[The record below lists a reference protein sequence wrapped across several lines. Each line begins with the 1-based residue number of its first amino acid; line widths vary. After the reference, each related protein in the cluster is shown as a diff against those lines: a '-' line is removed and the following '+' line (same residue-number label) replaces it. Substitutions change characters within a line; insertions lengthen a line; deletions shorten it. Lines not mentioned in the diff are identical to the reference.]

1 MIMVKVSVI
10 IGVYN
15 CADTLCE
22 ALDSLYSQTFK
33 DFEMIMCDDG
43 STDGTWEVANRYAEC
58 YENFVL
64 LRNAE
69 NLGLNK
75 ALNRCLAVAKGEY
88 IARMDGDDIS
98 LPERFEKEVAFLD
111 EHPEYAIVSCAMLHF
126 DEMGVFYKGYLHKG
140 EPEKKE
146 FNYGSPFCHAPS
158 MIRKDALMS
167 VKGYGENDRLL
178 RVEDYDLWVR
188 LYLAG
193 FRGYRIPE
201 HLYAYRDDIKAAH
214 RRTSRAR
221 INDIYAHWRALRML
235 DLNLVPFVKYSIK
248 NLLLAIMPMWVYEKL
263 RKIKYRNVVIE

>member
-1 MIMVKVSVI
+1 MI

-22 ALDSLYSQTFK
+22 ALESLYAQTFK
-33 DFEMIMCDDG
+33 DFEVIMCDDG
-43 STDGTWEVANRYAEC
+43 STDGTWEVANWYAEC
-58 YENFVL
+58 HDNIVL

-98 LPERFEKEVAFLD
+98 LPERFEKEVTFLD

-158 MIRKDALMS
+158 MIRRDALLF
-167 VKGYGENDRLL
+167 VKGYDESERLL
-178 RVEDYDLWVR
+178 RIEDYDLWVR

-193 FRGYRIPE
+193 FRGYRLPE
-201 HLYAYRDDIKAAH
+201 HLYAYRDDVEAAH

-221 INDIYAHWRALRML
+221 INEIYAHWRALKML
-235 DLNLVPFVKYSIK
+235 DLELLPFIK
-248 NLLLAIMPMWVYEKL
+248 FSMRNILLASMPMWLYEKL
-263 RKIKYRNVVIE
+263 RNKKYRNEVIE